1 MQMVVIRV
9 VVKVH
14 QNRLPLIIVAHLVQI
29 LLCNL
34 YQFFLGILRAFT
46 GDGSMKLGHPSAVI
60 PGRVVHEI
68 VPERRDASHIGSI
81 LQIPEVTDGH
91 QLSHTI
97 LHLPLVVAD
106 GREGTA

>member
-14 QNRLPLIIVAHLVQI
+14 QNRLPLIIVAHLIKI
-29 LLCNL
+29 LLSNL
-34 YQFFLGILRAFT
+34 YQFFLGILRALT
-46 GDGSMKLGHPSAVI
+46 GDGSMELGHPCTVI

-68 VPERRDASHIGSI
+68 VSERRDASHIGSI
-81 LQIPEVTDGH
+81 LQVPEVTDGH
-91 QLSHTI
+91 QFSYTI

-106 GREGTA
+106 SREGTA